1 MATPRKTAAPSDY
14 KAKGGTRRAPAAFD
28 LDSLEREGEVKPPFK
43 FKHGGK
49 LFTLADPGE
58 IELADIVEI
67 GTSPSGEAG
76 LLANLMGDQ
85 YEEIVQ
91 AGPLPQWKLG
101 PMLQAWYDHYGLEPG
116 KSSD

>member
-1 MATPRKTAAPSDY
+1 MATPRKAAPSDHR
-14 KAKGGTRRAPAAFD
+14 AKGGTRRAQGFD
-28 LDSLEREGEVKPPFK
+28 LDALEREGEIKSPFK

-49 LFTLADPGE
+49 WFTLADPAE
-58 IELADIVEI
+58 IDLSEIVEI

-76 LLANLMGDQ
+76 LLARLMGDQ
-85 YEEIVQ
+85 YEDIVE

-116 KSSD
+116 KSRG

>member
-1 MATPRKTAAPSDY
+1 MAAPRKTTPSDY
-14 KAKGGTRRAPAAFD
+14 KAKGGQRRTQGFD
-28 LDSLEREGEVKPPFK
+28 LDALEREGEVKPPFK

-49 LFTLADPGE
+49 WFTLADPAE
-58 IELADIVEI
+58 IDLRDIVEI

-85 YEEIVQ
+85 YEEIVES
-91 AGPLPQWKLG
+91 GPMPQWKLA

-116 KSSD
+116 KSQG